1 MTTFFFN
8 FISKLEHF
16 KYPYY
21 CGLQERRQFV
31 CFLFTT
37 FVELFYIPA
46 NILGLN
52 DYHHS
57 TIFDTYNWFHLIFII
72 ILQILF
78 WTNTLSTKASVY
90 IFFTA
95 IAIKLSAESLY
106 ELSTTG
112 VYGIHILGNL
122 NIILILASVAIA
134 VRLSKLA
141 ITIIT
146 ILTLSLTIFCI
157 TSPLHHILRAMRIF
171 FVGYMFILY
180 IIIFDSKNATKGL
193 RMPNRITK
201 EEQSAIDMLINLNKS
216 DKEKVYSLLSR
227 LSSTHQEELLNN
239 IKDYYHQQYIE
250 TINLL
255 SICPSLTPSEVEICK
270 LILIGKSLKEICF
283 TLHKTPSNITS
294 QRTHIRK
301 KLNLVKQ
308 DDLRTSLMV
317 LLNKAKDSKDK
328 T

>member
-57 TIFDTYNWFHLIFII
+57 TIFDAYNWFHLIFIF
-72 ILQILF
+72 ILQIFF

-106 ELSTTG
+106 ELSITG

-317 LLNKAKDSKDK
+317 LLNKAKDSTNK

>member
-57 TIFDTYNWFHLIFII
+57 TIFDAYNWLHLIFII

-95 IAIKLSAESLY
+95 IVIKLSAESLY
-106 ELSTTG
+106 ELSITG
-112 VYGIHILGNL
+112 VYDIHILGNL

-171 FVGYMFILY
+171 FVGYVFILY

-317 LLNKAKDSKDK
+317 LLNKAKDSTDK

>member
-57 TIFDTYNWFHLIFII
+57 TIFDAYNWFHLIFII
-72 ILQILF
+72 ILQIFF

-255 SICPSLTPSEVEICK
+255 SICPSLTPSEIEICK

-317 LLNKAKDSKDK
+317 LLNKAKDSTNK

>member
-1 MTTFFFN
+1 MTTLFFN
-8 FISKLEHF
+8 FISKLENI

-57 TIFDTYNWFHLIFII
+57 TIFDAYNWLHLFFVI

-78 WTNTLSTKASVY
+78 WTNTLSTKASIY
-90 IFFTA
+90 IFFIA

-106 ELSTTG
+106 ELSTEG
-112 VYGIHILGNL
+112 AYGTHILGNFT
-122 NIILILASVAIA
+122 IILILASVAIA

-141 ITIIT
+141 ITITT
-146 ILTLSLTIFCI
+146 ILTIGLTIFCI
-157 TSPLHHILRAMRIF
+157 TSPLHQILRVMRIF

-180 IIIFDSKNATKGL
+180 VIAFDSKNATKGL

-201 EEQSAIDMLINLNKS
+201 EEQSAIDMLINLNES

-227 LSSTHQEELLNN
+227 LSSTQQEELLNN

-250 TINLL
+250 TVNLL

-283 TLHKTPSNITS
+283 SLHKTPSNITS

-301 KLNLVKQ
+301 KLNLAKQ
-308 DDLRTSLMV
+308 DDLRTSLIV
-317 LLNKAKDSKDK
+317 LLNKVKDATDK

>member
-57 TIFDTYNWFHLIFII
+57 TIFDAYNWFHLIFII

-78 WTNTLSTKASVY
+78 WTNTISTKASVY

-157 TSPLHHILRAMRIF
+157 TSPLHHILRVMRIF
-171 FVGYMFILY
+171 FVGYIFILY

-317 LLNKAKDSKDK
+317 LLNKAKDLTDK

>member
-57 TIFDTYNWFHLIFII
+57 TIFDAYNWFHLIFII
-72 ILQILF
+72 ILQIFF

-283 TLHKTPSNITS
+283 ILHKTPSNITS

-317 LLNKAKDSKDK
+317 LLNKAKDSTDK

>member
-57 TIFDTYNWFHLIFII
+57 TIFDAYNWFHLIFII
-72 ILQILF
+72 ILQIFF

-227 LSSTHQEELLNN
+227 LSSSHQEELLNN

-317 LLNKAKDSKDK
+317 LLNKTKDSTDK

>member
-57 TIFDTYNWFHLIFII
+57 TIFDAYNWFHLIFIF
-72 ILQILF
+72 ILQIFF

-255 SICPSLTPSEVEICK
+255 SICPSLTPSEIEICK

-317 LLNKAKDSKDK
+317 LLNKAKDSTNK

>member
-106 ELSTTG
+106 ELSTIG

-308 DDLRTSLMV
+308 DDLRTSLMI
-317 LLNKAKDSKDK
+317 LLNKAKDLKDK

>member
-57 TIFDTYNWFHLIFII
+57 SIFDAYDWLHLIFVI

-78 WTNTLSTKASVY
+78 WTNTLSTKASIY
-90 IFFTA
+90 TFFTA

-141 ITIIT
+141 ITITT
-146 ILTLSLTIFCI
+146 ILTLGLTIFCI
-157 TSPLHHILRAMRIF
+157 TSPLHHILRVMRIF

-180 IIIFDSKNATKGL
+180 VIAFDSKNATKGL

-201 EEQSAIDMLINLNKS
+201 EEQSAIDMLINLNES

-250 TINLL
+250 TVNLL

-283 TLHKTPSNITS
+283 SLHKTPSNITS

-317 LLNKAKDSKDK
+317 LLNKAKGRE
-328 T
+328 

>member
-8 FISKLEHF
+8 FISKLECF

-106 ELSTTG
+106 ELSITG

-317 LLNKAKDSKDK
+317 LLNKAKDLTDK

>member
-1 MTTFFFN
+1 MATFFFN
-8 FISKLEHF
+8 FISRLEHF
-16 KYPYY
+16 KFPYY

-57 TIFDTYNWFHLIFII
+57 TIFDAYNWLHLIFVI

-78 WTNTLSTKASVY
+78 WTNTLSTKASIY
-90 IFFTA
+90 TFFIA
-95 IAIKLSAESLY
+95 IAIKLLAESLY
-106 ELSTTG
+106 ELSIAG
-112 VYGIHILGNL
+112 VYGIHIFGNFT
-122 NIILILASVAIA
+122 IILILASVAIA

-141 ITIIT
+141 ITITT
-146 ILTLSLTIFCI
+146 ILTLGLTIFCI
-157 TSPLHHILRAMRIF
+157 TSPLHHILRVMRIF
-171 FVGYMFILY
+171 FVGYMLILY
-180 IIIFDSKNATKGL
+180 VIAFDSKNATKGL
-193 RMPNRITK
+193 RLPDRITK

-250 TINLL
+250 TVNLL

-283 TLHKTPSNITS
+283 SLHKTPSNITS

-317 LLNKAKDSKDK
+317 LLNKTKDSTDK

>member
-57 TIFDTYNWFHLIFII
+57 TIFDAYNWFHLIFII
-72 ILQILF
+72 ILQIFF

-146 ILTLSLTIFCI
+146 ILTFSLTIFCI

-317 LLNKAKDSKDK
+317 LLNKAKDSTDK

>member
-57 TIFDTYNWFHLIFII
+57 TIFDAYNWFHLIFII
-72 ILQILF
+72 ILQIFF

-106 ELSTTG
+106 ELSITG

-301 KLNLVKQ
+301 KTQ
-308 DDLRTSLMV
+308 SC
-317 LLNKAKDSKDK
+317 K
-328 T
+328 TR

>member
-1 MTTFFFN
+1 MTTFFFT
-8 FISKLEHF
+8 FISKLEHIKF
-16 KYPYY
+16 PYY

-57 TIFDTYNWFHLIFII
+57 LIFDAYNWLHLSFVI

-78 WTNTLSTKASVY
+78 WTNTLSTKASIY

-106 ELSTTG
+106 ELFTTG
-112 VYGIHILGNL
+112 VYGVHILGNFT
-122 NIILILASVAIA
+122 IILILASVAIA

-141 ITIIT
+141 IIIMT
-146 ILTLSLTIFCI
+146 ILTLGLAIFCI
-157 TSPLHHILRAMRIF
+157 ASPLHHILRVMRVF

-180 IIIFDSKNATKGL
+180 VITFDSKNATKGL
-193 RMPNRITK
+193 RMPGRITK
-201 EEQSAIDMLINLNKS
+201 EEQSAIDMLINLNES

-227 LSSTHQEELLNN
+227 LSSTHREELLNN

-250 TINLL
+250 TVNLL

-301 KLNLVKQ
+301 KLNLAKQ
-308 DDLRTSLMV
+308 DDLRTSLIV
-317 LLNKAKDSKDK
+317 LLNKVKDK
-328 T
+328 E

>member
-8 FISKLEHF
+8 FISRLEHF
-16 KYPYY
+16 KYPCY

-57 TIFDTYNWFHLIFII
+57 PIFDIYNWLHLIFVI

-78 WTNTLSTKASVY
+78 WTKTLSTKASIY
-90 IFFTA
+90 TFFTA

-106 ELSTTG
+106 ELFTAG
-112 VYGIHILGNL
+112 VYGVHILGNFT
-122 NIILILASVAIA
+122 IILILASIAIA
-134 VRLSKLA
+134 VRLNKLA
-141 ITIIT
+141 IIMTT
-146 ILTLSLTIFCI
+146 ILTLGLTIFCT
-157 TSPLHHILRAMRIF
+157 TSPLHHILRVIRVF
-171 FVGYMFILY
+171 FVGYIFILY
-180 IIIFDSKNATKGL
+180 VITFDSKNATKGL
-193 RMPNRITK
+193 RMPDRITK

-227 LSSTHQEELLNN
+227 LSSIHQEELFNN
-239 IKDYYHQQYIE
+239 IKNYYQQKYIE
-250 TINLL
+250 TVNLL
-255 SICPSLTPSEVEICK
+255 SICPSLTPSEIEICK
-270 LILIGKSLKEICF
+270 LILIDKSLKEICSI
-283 TLHKTPSNITS
+283 LHKTPSNITS

-301 KLNLVKQ
+301 KLNLTKQ
-308 DDLRTSLMV
+308 DDLRTSLTI
-317 LLNKAKDSKDK
+317 LINKTEETA
-328 T
+328 

>member
-301 KLNLVKQ
+301 KLNLAKQ

-317 LLNKAKDSKDK
+317 LLNKAKDSIDK

>member
-1 MTTFFFN
+1 MATFFFN

-301 KLNLVKQ
+301 KLNLAKQ
-308 DDLRTSLMV
+308 DDLRTSLMI
-317 LLNKAKDSKDK
+317 LLNKAKDLKDK

>member
-16 KYPYY
+16 KYPHY

-57 TIFDTYNWFHLIFII
+57 TIFDVYNWLHLIFVI

-78 WTNTLSTKASVY
+78 WTNTLSTKTSVY
-90 IFFTA
+90 TFFTA

-141 ITIIT
+141 ITITT
-146 ILTLSLTIFCI
+146 ILTLGLIIFCI
-157 TSPLHHILRAMRIF
+157 TSPLHHILRVMRIF

-201 EEQSAIDMLINLNKS
+201 EEQSAIDMLINLNES

-227 LSSTHQEELLNN
+227 LSSIHQEELFNN
-239 IKDYYHQQYIE
+239 IKTYYQKQYVE
-250 TINLL
+250 TLNLL

-270 LILIGKSLKEICF
+270 LILIGKFLKEICF

-301 KLNLVKQ
+301 KLNLAKQ
-308 DDLRTSLMV
+308 DDLRTSLMI
-317 LLNKAKDSKDK
+317 LLNKAKDSTNK

>member
-57 TIFDTYNWFHLIFII
+57 TIFDAYNWLHLIFII

-317 LLNKAKDSKDK
+317 LLNKAKDLTDK

>member
-57 TIFDTYNWFHLIFII
+57 TIFDAYNWLHLIFII

-112 VYGIHILGNL
+112 VYDIHILGNL

-301 KLNLVKQ
+301 KLNLAKQ

-317 LLNKAKDSKDK
+317 LLNKAKDSTDK

>member
-57 TIFDTYNWFHLIFII
+57 TIFDAYNWFHLIFII
-72 ILQILF
+72 ILQIFF

-255 SICPSLTPSEVEICK
+255 SICSSLTPSEVEICK

-317 LLNKAKDSKDK
+317 LLNKAKDSTNK

>member
-1 MTTFFFN
+1 MITFFFY

-16 KYPYY
+16 KYPCY

-57 TIFDTYNWFHLIFII
+57 VIFDAYDWLHLIFII

-78 WTNTLSTKASVY
+78 WTNTLSTKASIY

-141 ITIIT
+141 ITITT
-146 ILTLSLTIFCI
+146 ILTFGLTIFCI
-157 TSPLHHILRAMRIF
+157 TSPFHHILRVMRIF

-283 TLHKTPSNITS
+283 ILHKTPSNITS

-301 KLNLVKQ
+301 KLNLAKQ
-308 DDLRTSLMV
+308 DDLRTSLMI
-317 LLNKAKDSKDK
+317 LLNKAKDLKDK

>member
-57 TIFDTYNWFHLIFII
+57 TIFDAYNWFHLIFII
-72 ILQILF
+72 ILQIFF

-134 VRLSKLA
+134 MRLSKLA

-301 KLNLVKQ
+301 KLNLAKQ

-317 LLNKAKDSKDK
+317 LLNKAKDLTDK

>member
-8 FISKLEHF
+8 FISRLEHF

-57 TIFDTYNWFHLIFII
+57 LIFDAYNWLHLIFVI

-78 WTNTLSTKASVY
+78 WTNTLSTKASIY

-106 ELSTTG
+106 ELFTAG
-112 VYGIHILGNL
+112 AYGTHILGNFT
-122 NIILILASVAIA
+122 IILILASISIA
-134 VRLSKLA
+134 VRLNKLA
-141 ITIIT
+141 ITIT
-146 ILTLSLTIFCI
+146 AILTLCLTIFCI
-157 TSPLHHILRAMRIF
+157 TSPLHHIFRVMRVF

-180 IIIFDSKNATKGL
+180 VIAFDSKNATKGL
-193 RMPNRITK
+193 RMPGRITK
-201 EEQSAIDMLINLNKS
+201 EEQSAIDMLINLNES

-250 TINLL
+250 TVNLL

-301 KLNLVKQ
+301 KLNLAKQ
-308 DDLRTSLMV
+308 DDLRTSLIV
-317 LLNKAKDSKDK
+317 LLNKAKDKE
-328 T
+328 

>member
-57 TIFDTYNWFHLIFII
+57 TIFDAYNWFHLIFII
-72 ILQILF
+72 ILQIFF

-317 LLNKAKDSKDK
+317 LLNKAKDSTDK

>member
-1 MTTFFFN
+1 MTTLFFN

-21 CGLQERRQFV
+21 CGLQERRQFL

-57 TIFDTYNWFHLIFII
+57 IIFDTYNWLHLIFII

-78 WTNTLSTKASVY
+78 WTDTLSTKASVY
-90 IFFTA
+90 TFF
-95 IAIKLSAESLY
+95 IAVTVKLSAESLY
-106 ELSTTG
+106 ELFTTG
-112 VYGIHILGNL
+112 AYGIHILGNL
-122 NIILILASVAIA
+122 SIILILASVAIA

-141 ITIIT
+141 VTITT
-146 ILTLSLTIFCI
+146 ILTLSLIIFCI
-157 TSPLHHILRAMRIF
+157 TSPLHHILRVMRIF
-171 FVGYMFILY
+171 FVGYIFILY
-180 IIIFDSKNATKGL
+180 IITFDSKNATKGL
-193 RMPNRITK
+193 RLPDNITK
-201 EEQSAIDMLINLNKS
+201 EEQVAIDMLINLNKS

-227 LSSTHQEELLNN
+227 LSSAHQEELLNN
-239 IKDYYHQQYIE
+239 IKDYYHKQYIE
-250 TINLL
+250 TVNLL

-270 LILIGKSLKEICF
+270 LILMDKSLKEICS
-283 TLHKTPSNITS
+283 TLHKTSSNITS

-301 KLNLVKQ
+301 KLNLTKQ
-308 DDLRTSLMV
+308 DDLRTSLV
-317 LLNKAKDSKDK
+317 ILINKTKEITEKV
-328 T
+328 

>member
-57 TIFDTYNWFHLIFII
+57 TIFDAYNWFHLIFIF
-72 ILQILF
+72 ILQIFF

-106 ELSTTG
+106 ELSITG

-239 IKDYYHQQYIE
+239 IKDYYYQQYIE

-317 LLNKAKDSKDK
+317 LLNKAKDSTNK

>member
-8 FISKLEHF
+8 FISRLEHF
-16 KYPYY
+16 KFPYY

-57 TIFDTYNWFHLIFII
+57 TIFDAYNWLHLIFVI

-78 WTNTLSTKASVY
+78 WTNTLSTKASTY
-90 IFFTA
+90 IFFTT
-95 IAIKLSAESLY
+95 IAIKLSAESIY
-106 ELSTTG
+106 ELFIAG
-112 VYGIHILGNL
+112 VYGVHIFGNFI
-122 NIILILASVAIA
+122 IILILASVAIA

-146 ILTLSLTIFCI
+146 ILTLGLTIFCI
-157 TSPLHHILRAMRIF
+157 TSPLHHILRVMRIF

-180 IIIFDSKNATKGL
+180 VIAFDSKNATKGL

-201 EEQSAIDMLINLNKS
+201 EEQSAIDMLINLNES
-216 DKEKVYSLLSR
+216 DKERVYSLLSR
-227 LSSTHQEELLNN
+227 LSSTHQEELFNN

-250 TINLL
+250 TVNLL

-283 TLHKTPSNITS
+283 SLHKTPSNITS

-317 LLNKAKDSKDK
+317 LLNKSKDSTDK

>member
-31 CFLFTT
+31 CFLFTS

-57 TIFDTYNWFHLIFII
+57 TIFDAYNWFHLIFII
-72 ILQILF
+72 ILQIFF

-317 LLNKAKDSKDK
+317 LLNKAKDSTDK

>member
-1 MTTFFFN
+1 MTILFFN
-8 FISKLEHF
+8 FISKLENI

-57 TIFDTYNWFHLIFII
+57 LIFDAYNWLHLFFVI

-78 WTNTLSTKASVY
+78 WTNTLSTKASIY
-90 IFFTA
+90 IFFTT
-95 IAIKLSAESLY
+95 IAIKLSAESIY
-106 ELSTTG
+106 ELFTAG
-112 VYGIHILGNL
+112 VYGVHILGNFT
-122 NIILILASVAIA
+122 IILILVSVAIA

-146 ILTLSLTIFCI
+146 ILTLGLTIFCI
-157 TSPLHHILRAMRIF
+157 TSPLHHILRVMRIF
-171 FVGYMFILY
+171 FVGYKFILY
-180 IIIFDSKNATKGL
+180 VIAFDSKNATKGL
-193 RMPNRITK
+193 RMPGRITK
-201 EEQSAIDMLINLNKS
+201 EEQSAIDMLINLNES

-239 IKDYYHQQYIE
+239 IKDYYHKQYIE

-301 KLNLVKQ
+301 KLNLAKQ
-308 DDLRTSLMV
+308 DDLRTSLMM
-317 LLNKAKDSKDK
+317 LLNKTENVTVKI
-328 T
+328 